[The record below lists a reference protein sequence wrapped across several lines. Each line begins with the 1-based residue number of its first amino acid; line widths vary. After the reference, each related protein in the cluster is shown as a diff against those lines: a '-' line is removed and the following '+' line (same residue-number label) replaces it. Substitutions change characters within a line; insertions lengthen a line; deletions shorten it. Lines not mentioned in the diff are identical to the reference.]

1 MEMPRERKRA
11 MVTGKATP
19 KLIGPD
25 TVRGVIDLIEQ
36 YFEQGWTD
44 GLPIV
49 PPTEELVDRMI
60 AASGREPLE
69 VVGVVPHLRQA
80 KTCRLRKPL
89 IDLS

>member
-1 MEMPRERKRA
+1 